1 MGRARLTTRRLVL
14 FALLEAILVGLQV
27 ALAALPNI
35 EAVSLLVM
43 VYTVVFG
50 GGVAYII
57 VGFVVLEMLIWGLNT
72 WVISYCYVWAVL
84 AVLAWLFRR
93 MEFRLGWAILSGAY
107 GLSFGAL
114 CALVYLPI
122 GGPAM
127 FASTWVA
134 GIPFDILHCAGN
146 FAMALLLFQPCR
158 RLLTALWKR
167 MEEQN
172 RNK

>member
-1 MGRARLTTRRLVL
+1 MGGTKLTTRRLVL
-14 FALLEAILVGLQV
+14 YALLEAILVGLQV
-27 ALAALPNI
+27 AMAALPNI

-43 VYTVVFG
+43 VYTVVLG

-57 VGFVVLEMLIWGLNT
+57 AGFVVLEMLIWGINT

-84 AVLAWLFRR
+84 ALLAWLLRR
-93 MEFRLGWAILSGAY
+93 MESRLGWSILSGAY

-114 CALVYLPI
+114 CALIYLPI

-127 FASTWVA
+127 FAATWVA
-134 GIPFDILHCAGN
+134 GIPFDLLHCAGN

-158 RLLTALWKR
+158 RILTALTAQLDGKG
-167 MEEQN
+167 
-172 RNK
+172 

>member
-27 ALAALPNI
+27 VMAAFPNI
-35 EAVSLLVM
+35 EAVSLLIM

-57 VGFVVLEMLIWGLNT
+57 AGFVVLEMLLWGFNT

-84 AVLAWLFRR
+84 AILAWLFRG
-93 MEFRLGWAILSGAY
+93 MESRLGWAILSGAY

-127 FASTWVA
+127 FVATWVA
-134 GIPFDILHCAGN
+134 GIPFVLLQCAGN

-158 RLLTALWKR
+158 RVLTALWQR
-167 MEEQN
+167 MGDQQ
-172 RNK
+172 